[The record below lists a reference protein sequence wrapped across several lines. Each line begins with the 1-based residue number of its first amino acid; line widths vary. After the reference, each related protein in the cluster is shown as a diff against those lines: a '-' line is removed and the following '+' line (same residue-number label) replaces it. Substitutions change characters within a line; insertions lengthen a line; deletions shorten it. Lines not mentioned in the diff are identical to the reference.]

1 MWFSPSIR
9 HVSRSKIHIYSC
21 SQHILMTTITPTT
34 SIKSSISF
42 YSKSIKVF
50 QHTDLRIYSNFTF
63 YPLGKE
69 IGNDV
74 NVTSIYSNTRTH
86 ILIFLYKTN
95 LCFDLQLWKGGDGGI
110 DVVFSLHTTRK
121 SVKNPHLFLLLTHSN
136 DYYNTYHQYKKQ
148 YQFLQQI

>member
-50 QHTDLRIYSNFTF
+50 QNTDLRIYSNFTF
-63 YPLGKE
+63 YPLEKD

-95 LCFDLQLWKGGDGGI
+95 LPFDLQLARGEEQMW
-110 DVVFSLHTTRK
+110 FSPSIRHV

-136 DYYNTYHQYKKQ
+136 DYYNTYYQYKKQ

>member
-1 MWFSPSIR
+1 MWFSPSILI
-9 HVSRSKIHIYSC
+9 VSRSKIHIYSC

-50 QHTDLRIYSNFTF
+50 QNTDLRIYSNFTF
-63 YPLGKE
+63 YPLGKD

-74 NVTSIYSNTRTH
+74 NVTSIICNTRTH

-95 LCFDLQLWKGGDGGI
+95 LPFDLYLEEGGGI
-110 DVVFSLHTTRK
+110 DVFFSLHTHRFGQK
-121 SVKNPHLFLLLTHSN
+121 STSIPAPNIL
-136 DYYNTYHQYKKQ
+136 
-148 YQFLQQI
+148 

>member
-50 QHTDLRIYSNFTF
+50 QNTDLRFNKF
-63 YPLGKE
+63 YILSSGKE
-69 IGNDV
+69 IGYDVTFPGEGGLLHRSIRHVKSLKRTLYSLPKITLMYPYTPLHDV
-74 NVTSIYSNTRTH
+74 NVTSISATQELT
-86 ILIFLYKTN
+86 ILIFYIWAN
-95 LCFDLQLWKGGDGGI
+95 LRFDL
-110 DVVFSLHTTRK
+110 
-121 SVKNPHLFLLLTHSN
+121 
-136 DYYNTYHQYKKQ
+136 
-148 YQFLQQI
+148 